1 MFIKIGEGRI
11 KRSNI
16 KNYGV
21 GKEERTRENS
31 LMDRIDNMEYE
42 DGVLNKV
49 SAFLEDKKR
58 YFVKYL
64 YITTYQNDNFKF
76 YESEVDIDAIIKQ
89 LDGT

>member
-49 SAFLEDKKR
+49 SAFLKTKNDILLNIFISPPIR
-58 YFVKYL
+58 M
-64 YITTYQNDNFKF
+64 ITLNFTSLKW
-76 YESEVDIDAIIKQ
+76 
-89 LDGT
+89 T